1 MSATQEAE
9 SEEKSLGVAH
19 AKLSLDCLTEA
30 DAGYYE
36 CVAEQGQKT
45 ESVASE
51 VHVVSKLTILQTSD
65 GVRVKNISEKAK
77 NPHRCSKFPLH
88 KNFNLNLEQNVVI
101 QTYPKLCCRS
111 QKCLVQSLKK
121 AILFS
126 KLTFSGYGA
135 GTCSKAVPHTTAP
148 KISQYYT
155 TFMMEM
161 GLDAHLK
168 CLTVGKHS
176 TEWLGPD
183 DESLPVNSDKYQI
196 LPDGSLI
203 IKTLTF
209 DDMGVYQCM
218 VKNSYG
224 HDMAETFVY
233 PVAVSTQVCSDDVR
247 FCFRL
252 MFQIHEI
259 LVENPLLLLLDPLF
273 ELFSVFFF

>member
-1 MSATQEAE
+1 MFSSIT
-9 SEEKSLGVAH
+9 
-19 AKLSLDCLTEA
+19 
-30 DAGYYE
+30 
-36 CVAEQGQKT
+36 
-45 ESVASE
+45 
-51 VHVVSKLTILQTSD
+51 
-65 GVRVKNISEKAK
+65 
-77 NPHRCSKFPLH
+77 
-88 KNFNLNLEQNVVI
+88 
-101 QTYPKLCCRS
+101 
-111 QKCLVQSLKK
+111 KK
-121 AILFS
+121 AVLLS

-209 DDMGVYQCM
+209 DVDTCL
-218 VKNSYG
+218 
-224 HDMAETFVY
+224 
-233 PVAVSTQVCSDDVR
+233 QVVLIGFNIFYAR
-247 FCFRL
+247 
-252 MFQIHEI
+252 
-259 LVENPLLLLLDPLF
+259 
-273 ELFSVFFF
+273 